1 MAGGRVREKE
11 GKGGGESQL
20 LATESLD
27 GERQGNGK
35 GKKPVDVSGRRSRLS
50 LSLSL
55 CTRVHHCSYNNSVDG
70 RSDGVF
76 FCSLS
81 LHFSALRFW

>member
-1 MAGGRVREKE
+1 MAGGGVREKE

-20 LATESLD
+20 LATESLE
-27 GERQGNGK
+27 GERQGKGK

-50 LSLSL
+50 HSLYAREYTTAATTTASMADR
-55 CTRVHHCSYNNSVDG
+55 TVF
-70 RSDGVF
+70 F